1 MRDLRGNRIMQI
13 RTPAVAGMFYPK
25 ETHEL
30 KSAIHDCFLH
40 PFGPGK
46 TPPLENDEKILG
58 VICPHAGYMYSGP
71 IATNSFYHISSQ
83 KPELVIIIGPNHWGI
98 GCNVAVMKEGQW
110 QTPLGNVE
118 VDTDSAIK
126 LNEISKMTE
135 LDFFSHTKDHSLEVQ
150 VPMLQEIY
158 SHKFKILPIILID
171 QGCKTARELG
181 KALAKIAKIKKTV
194 IIGSSDF
201 THYEENSYAYK
212 QDKLLIEPILELDVE
227 RFYSILQENQIS
239 ACGYGAI
246 ASTMVAC
253 KELGASKG
261 TLLKYATSGDVV
273 GDKSSVVGYA
283 SIVFS

>member
-1 MRDLRGNRIMQI
+1 MQI

-25 ETHEL
+25 ETDEL
-30 KSAIHDCFLH
+30 KRVIHDCFLH
-40 PFGPGK
+40 NFGPGK
-46 TPPLENDEKILG
+46 NPPVENNQEILG
-58 VICPHAGYMYSGP
+58 VISPHAGYMYSGP
-71 IATNSFYHISSQ
+71 IAANSFYHISSQ

-98 GCNVAVMKEGQW
+98 GCNVAVMKEGRW
-110 QTPLGNVE
+110 QTPLGDIE
-118 VDTDSAIK
+118 VDTESSIK
-126 LNEISKMTE
+126 LNEISKMVE

-171 QGCKTARELG
+171 QGYKAANEIG
-181 KALAKIAKIKKTV
+181 KALAKISKTKKTV

-201 THYEENSYAYK
+201 THYEENSIAYK
-212 QDKLLIEPILELDVE
+212 QDKLLIEPILDLDID
-227 RFYSILQENQIS
+227 RFYSVLQENQIS

-261 TLLKYATSGDVV
+261 TLLKYATSGDVA

-283 SIVFS
+283 SIAFS

>member
-1 MRDLRGNRIMQI
+1 MQI

-25 ETHEL
+25 ERHEL
-30 KSAIHDCFLH
+30 KSVIYGCFLN
-40 PFGPGK
+40 PYGPGK
-46 TPPLENDEKILG
+46 IPPIEDTEDILG

-71 IATNSFYHISSQ
+71 VATNSFYHISSQ
-83 KPELVIIIGPNHWGI
+83 KPELIIITGPNHWGI
-98 GCNVAVMKEGQW
+98 GCNIAAMKEGQW

-118 VDTDSAIK
+118 IDMESAIK
-126 LNEISKMTE
+126 IHEISKMIE
-135 LDFFSHTKDHSLEVQ
+135 LDFFSHTRDHSLEVQ

-171 QGCKTARELG
+171 QGHKAAKEIG
-181 KALAKIAKIKKTV
+181 KAIAKIAKTKKTI

-201 THYEENSYAYK
+201 THYEENSFAHS
-212 QDKLLIEPILELDVE
+212 QDKLLIEPILDLDVD
-227 RFYSILQENQIS
+227 RFYRVLEENRAS

-261 TLLKYATSGDVV
+261 TLLKYATSGDVT

-283 SIVFS
+283 SIIFS